1 VDDDHNKTNSK
12 NGTLLVLS
20 SVSADAVTGNG
31 GKRSYTEHHMR
42 LVTFR
47 HGEDVSVGIETG
59 DGVIPI
65 SVVAEGAPHDML
77 GVIAGG
83 KHLLGE
89 LRDGLDGARGKALP
103 HGSVTLLAPIP
114 VPPRNVL
121 CVGKNYYEHAREFEG
136 SGFDSSSGGQ
146 GIPDVPIF
154 FTKAPGSV
162 IGPQDEIDSSLDRD
176 NTVDY
181 EGELTVVIGKAGRAI
196 SPGHAF
202 DHIFGY
208 TIINDVTAR
217 ATQQRH
223 KQWFLGKSFDTFCP
237 MGPAIITADE
247 VPDVTKLHLETRV
260 NDEVRQS
267 VSVKD
272 LIFDIPTMIETASRG
287 MTLWPG
293 DLLAT
298 GTPVGVGIGFD
309 PPRYLK
315 AGDAISITIEPIGTL
330 TNRVR

>member
-1 VDDDHNKTNSK
+1 
-12 NGTLLVLS
+12 
-20 SVSADAVTGNG
+20 
-31 GKRSYTEHHMR
+31 MR

-47 HGEDVSVGIETG
+47 HASAVSVGVET
-59 DGVIPI
+59 DAGVIPI
-65 SVVAEGAPHDML
+65 EAVASGAPRDML
-77 GVIAGG
+77 GVIEAGDG
-83 KHLLGE
+83 LLAQ
-89 LRDGLDGARGKALP
+89 LRDGLEGARGKAMDR
-103 HGSVTLLAPIP
+103 SAITLLAPIP

-121 CVGKNYYEHAREFEG
+121 CVGKNYHEHAREFEG
-136 SGFDSSSGGQ
+136 SGFDASSGGQ
-146 GIPDVPIF
+146 NIPDVPIF

-162 IGPQDEIDSSLDRD
+162 IGPDEEIDSGLDRD

-181 EGELTVVIGKAGRAI
+181 EGELTVVIGKAGRGIRAER
-196 SPGHAF
+196 AF
-202 DHIFGY
+202 DHIYGY

-237 MGPAIITADE
+237 MGPAIVTADE

-267 VSVKD
+267 VGLND

-287 MTLWPG
+287 MTLRPG

-298 GTPVGVGIGFD
+298 GTPAGVGIGFD

-315 AGDAISITIEPIGTL
+315 TGDTVAVTIEPIGTL
-330 TNRVR
+330 TSPVR